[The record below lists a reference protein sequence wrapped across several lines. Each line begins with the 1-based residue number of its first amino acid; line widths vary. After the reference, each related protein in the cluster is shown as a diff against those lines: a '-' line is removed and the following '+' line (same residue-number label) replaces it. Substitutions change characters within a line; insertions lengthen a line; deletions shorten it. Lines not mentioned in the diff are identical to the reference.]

1 MKKKLLSIFL
11 FMMLVTLQPIFVSA
25 FPNNEIITKMNESSS
40 PQLCDVVWSRT
51 YGGDE
56 FDMFH
61 CVHQTQDGGYITS
74 GATEVSNRYFPMLT
88 KLDSNGNEEWQW
100 TISQI
105 SYEQVLYDIQDVYP
119 IFCNQVSDGGYIFC
133 LWIDIDHDETLHT
146 IAGLFKFN
154 ENGGLVWNEFYSDH
168 FEWIFR
174 PISFIEVED
183 CYALAGTS
191 GPTSSYMGDEAGLLK
206 TDKTGKE
213 QWYQEYDF
221 GDADNNDNRMEA
233 VCKTSD
239 GGFILAGWGSDTSY
253 DYWIIKTDENGNKI
267 WDKTFGGSGNDYGHN
282 KDCYQTSD
290 GGYVVGGFSSSFG
303 AGRSDAWI
311 VKTDSSGNML
321 WDKTYGGTKNDVCWG
336 LENSDDGGFVAVV
349 TMNYGGFSGDKDDIN
364 IVKIDSKG
372 NIEWVQKYD
381 GPDIQIGSSIDKTDD
396 GGFIVSGAT
405 GSYYSSK
412 SDALLVKF
420 GPFENHRP
428 DKPDKPSGPTSGKP
442 GIEYTFST
450 ISTDPDGDQLFYKWD
465 WGDSNFSDWLDT
477 NEALY
482 TWTGEDSY
490 NIRVMAKDINCGESD
505 WSDPLPFSTPKN
517 KAINRPFI
525 NFLQKIIERFPL
537 LSQLLQLSIFTKL
550 LNIR

>member
-1 MKKKLLSIFL
+1 MTNKIIGLLIC
-11 FMMLVTLQPIFVSA
+11 TLLIANA
-25 FPNNEIITKMNESSS
+25 FPVMGNIIEIKESNIF
-40 PQLCDVVWSRT
+40 PTQLSGVEWVKT
-51 YGGDE
+51 YDGSE

-61 CVHQTQDGGYITS
+61 CVHKTQDGGYITS
-74 GATEVSNRYFPMLT
+74 GATEVSNRYFPMLM
-88 KLDSNGNEEWQW
+88 KLDSSGDENWQW

-119 IFCNQVSDGGYIFC
+119 IFCNQVSNGGYIFC
-133 LWIDIDHDETLHT
+133 LWLDINYDETLHT

-154 ENGGLVWNEFYSDH
+154 EDGEQVWTEFYSNE

-183 CYALAGTS
+183 GYVVAGTS
-191 GPTSSYMGDEAGLLK
+191 GPTSSYMGDEAGFLK
-206 TDKTGKE
+206 IDKTGKE

-233 VCKTSD
+233 VCKSSD
-239 GGFILAGWGSDTSY
+239 GGFMLAGWGSDTSY
-253 DYWIIKTDENGNKI
+253 DYWMIKTDANGNKL
-267 WDKTFGGSGNDYGHN
+267 WDKTFGGSGNDYGHT

-364 IVKIDSKG
+364 IVKIDSEG

-381 GPDIQIGSSIDKTDD
+381 GPDIQIGSSIDRTND

-420 GPFENHRP
+420 GPFKNQRP
-428 DKPDKPSGPTSGKP
+428 NKPAKPSGPTKGKS

-450 ISTDPDGDQLFYKWD
+450 SSTDPDGNQLYYKWD
-465 WGDSNFSDWLDT
+465 WGDGNYSDWFDS
-477 NEALY
+477 NEASY
-482 TWTGEDSY
+482 TWAEEDNY
-490 NIRVMAKDINCGESD
+490 NIRVIVKDINCGESD
-505 WSDPLPFSTPKN
+505 WSDPLSFSTPKN
-517 KAINRPFI
+517 RLKDLLIFR
-525 NFLQKIIERFPL
+525 FLDTHQALFSL
-537 LSQLLQLSIFTKL
+537 FQLI
-550 LNIR
+550 LNVSYKNLEEIL